1 MIQSDNG
8 TEFLNKT
15 FQKLLKENK
24 VWHIAVNVGDHNKRR
39 IIERFNRT
47 IEGLISKYQE
57 SRNTNWYIDV
67 LDDLVYN
74 YNHRSIGRTPQNMH
88 NENPNEGSLRTD
100 LKFTDIEIGDKV
112 RILLGKSTFQKG
124 YEASF
129 SKEIYTVVSGNGY
142 TFQIANNEGFIMKSR
157 YKYFQL
163 QKIEESLVFQNVVK
177 KRPLPPKKLLNKR
190 EIDSLEKNILQP
202 LNKKRRHE
210 YL

>member
-24 VWHIAVNVGDHNKRR
+24 VWYIAVNVGDHNKRR

-129 SKEIYTVVSGNGY
+129 SKEI
-142 TFQIANNEGFIMKSR
+142 
-157 YKYFQL
+157 
-163 QKIEESLVFQNVVK
+163 
-177 KRPLPPKKLLNKR
+177 
-190 EIDSLEKNILQP
+190 
-202 LNKKRRHE
+202 
-210 YL
+210 